1 MCDDDQGGMR
11 VQVFN
16 KACECVQDE
25 TGPTLKERK
34 AAHDKGECWSL
45 CAFCFEEANLHTKK
59 ECPHFR
65 AQYDD
70 GDTSAP
76 VLEFCNHQE
85 NPNDCE
91 GNCLSSLCPRGGA
104 AMSHYFLPQQPQ
116 AGR

>member
-1 MCDDDQGGMR
+1 MCDDDQGGIR

-25 TGPTLKERK
+25 TGPTL
-34 AAHDKGECWSL
+34 
-45 CAFCFEEANLHTKK
+45 K